1 MVLLSGCN
9 IINNLIHDD
18 QVVAKAAGKKLY
30 RSDLEKYIPDGVSP
44 ADSANMAEQYIKSWA
59 SNLLFTK
66 KAQRELSKE
75 EQDMDKELEE
85 YRMSLLKYR
94 YEQLYINARLD
105 TSISKKQVE
114 DYYKAHKESFT
125 LARPILKVR
134 YIHLMKDSQN
144 REEIIDKLPA
154 RGGSE
159 QEDLDSLAYIS
170 SIRYVDRADEWIDAG
185 VLSREFLTDYETM
198 LSHLKDNYII
208 MESEDR
214 GDVRVAYVF
223 AIIRSGTAPLDFCK
237 PLIKDNIISARKR
250 DLLIKLE
257 QDLLTEAEEKK
268 DFVMYGQ

>member
-30 RSDLEKYIPDGVSP
+30 RSDLAKYIPDGVSP

-94 YEQLYINARLD
+94 YEQLYINALD
-105 TSISKKQVE
+105 TSISKNRWKIIIRRIKKVSPWPVLSE
-114 DYYKAHKESFT
+114 
-125 LARPILKVR
+125 VR

-144 REEIIDKLPA
+144 REEIIDSTG

-159 QEDLDSLAYIS
+159 QEDLDSLAI
-170 SIRYVDRADEWIDAG
+170 
-185 VLSREFLTDYETM
+185 
-198 LSHLKDNYII
+198 
-208 MESEDR
+208 
-214 GDVRVAYVF
+214 
-223 AIIRSGTAPLDFCK
+223 
-237 PLIKDNIISARKR
+237 
-250 DLLIKLE
+250 
-257 QDLLTEAEEKK
+257 
-268 DFVMYGQ
+268 